1 MTRRWLAACCCL
13 LVAALAGATEVK
25 PLRSGDMAKVVAAR
39 EGRAFLVAYW
49 STSCSHC
56 PKELRALGELKKR
69 YPRLDVVLVS
79 TDTPDEA
86 ALAAEL
92 AREYGLGGSEQW
104 VFAEPVPERLR
115 AELDPAWHGELPRTA
130 FYDREHR
137 VKAVSGVVSARR
149 LESWAQEHG
158 Q

>member
-1 MTRRWLAACCCL
+1 
-13 LVAALAGATEVK
+13 
-25 PLRSGDMAKVVAAR
+25 
-39 EGRAFLVAYW
+39 
-49 STSCSHC
+49 
-56 PKELRALGELKKR
+56 
-69 YPRLDVVLVS
+69 
-79 TDTPDEA
+79 
-86 ALAAEL
+86 
-92 AREYGLGGSEQW
+92 